1 MSSVLVQ
8 KDVNLPAEKKLY
20 LPTLPDAQLHI
31 TEE

>member
-1 MSSVLVQ
+1 MSNVLVQ
-8 KDVNLPAEKKLY
+8 KDVHVPAEKKFH